1 MRILWGFVLL
11 LSLAI
16 YSLPYVIKDQS
27 LIWLKQ
33 QGINYPR
40 LTEVSI
46 GWHTGSIEI
55 VGLAAHKP
63 GFTPLQVDKLKLS
76 LDLLALFEK
85 RVLINS
91 LELTGFNASFEQR
104 LNETFVG
111 PINISKLQDNKQPE
125 PADESSQNTFEF
137 GLNKLS
143 LSDINFTL
151 KIPKYQHQL
160 HLEHANIED
169 LYQWAPKQL
178 SIFAING
185 HFNDA
190 PITIN
195 SESSPLSNQKQTALK
210 LSLKNLPIAS
220 ITRPFVKGLS
230 ATMDADIDIHFKAN
244 EQNFSIEHTGS
255 FKLAAF
261 KWQSKAQ
268 KFAFEN
274 LTYKG
279 AGKLAINLAGHSQI
293 KGEGELTLNNFE
305 LGAGLDASANVKNG
319 PALKLATFKWQGPIE
334 ALLEKQ
340 ALSNLKIAENFQVSG
355 LQIKAP
361 INLAIEEVTL
371 QPGKKPLQIKFEKN
385 LIQSIESSS
394 TTHIKALAF
403 SQKEANVAFASLLL
417 NHTSP
422 LMLKFNKGQLEN
434 FTDTTNL
441 QVNALSVH
449 QNNLRLGA
457 KNISVSGPVSIA
469 NIGQSPLISSK
480 LNTKTT
486 LLKVTQDHLAISA
499 GSIALAATLEQLDLQ
514 QPSIKQATLNMT
526 NLDVSDLA
534 QSLSLFSVAKLS
546 VNDAAYSPTL
556 TSLAS
561 LKAQN
566 LKLAKGAATGALSQ
580 VSNLHIEQLK
590 LINNNNLQVSSIAL
604 KDSSHH
610 VQISDNGQIA
620 QLTQLQKSIRSTS
633 GNSKKKS
640 AGNND
645 KFSFDIKRINISGNN
660 LVNFEDKSVDPWFKS
675 KINFSKITLNAL
687 SNSSNRPSPFAVSAT
702 LNEESV
708 LNLNGKYALFGKEKA
723 GQWQLTLDDFSLPI
737 ISPYAGRAAGYF
749 LDSGKL
755 NIKSKG
761 NIEKGVI
768 KGTNKVQVQQ
778 LAVRSA
784 ESDATAKTNQ
794 SLSMPLDLAIAV
806 LEDSDGNIDLSV
818 PISGSVDD
826 PNFGYSSVVEIVAK
840 KGMKQAALSILTK
853 TLQPYGALLTVATTV
868 MDAKDSG
875 TFINLAPI
883 AFKPGEADMPP
894 KMHDYIVKLGKMLKE
909 RKKLKLK
916 LCGNAVTADYLILA
930 TSAAE
935 KNAALKKPL
944 DPVTLEKD
952 LINQLQNLATARTKT
967 IKNAL
972 IQQKINDKR
981 LFVCYAKVQLK
992 DKKALPN
999 VSLGL

>member
-1 MRILWGFVLL
+1 MRILAGFVLL

-33 QGINYPR
+33 QGIDYPR
-40 LTEVSI
+40 LSEVSI

-55 VGLAAHKP
+55 VGLAAKKP
-63 GFTPLQVDKLKLS
+63 GFTPLQVDRLKLS
-76 LDLLALFEK
+76 LDLLSLFEQ
-85 RVLINS
+85 RVLINR

-104 LNETFVG
+104 LNQIFVG
-111 PINISKLQDNKQPE
+111 PINISQLQDNKKSE
-125 PADESSQNTFEF
+125 NADESSQSTFTF
-137 GLNKLS
+137 GLKTLS
-143 LSDINFTL
+143 FSDISFTL
-151 KIPKYQHQL
+151 KIPKHQHQL
-160 HLEHANIED
+160 HLERANIED

-178 SIFAING
+178 SLFAING

-195 SESSPLSNQKQTALK
+195 SESSPLSSQKKTALK

-230 ATMDADIDIHFKAN
+230 ATLDADIDIHFKADKK
-244 EQNFSIEHTGS
+244 NFSIEHSGS

-261 KWQSKAQ
+261 KWQTKAQ
-268 KFAFEN
+268 KIAFEN
-274 LTYKG
+274 LAYKG
-279 AGKLAINLAGHSQI
+279 TGEFAINLAGASLI
-293 KGEGELTLNNFE
+293 KSEGELALNNFE
-305 LGAGLDASANVKNG
+305 LAAGLDATANAKNA
-319 PALKLATFKWQGPIE
+319 PSLKLATFKWQGPIE

-340 ALSNLKIAENFQVSG
+340 ALSSLKVAEDLQVSG
-355 LQIKAP
+355 LHIKAP
-361 INLAIEEVTL
+361 VNLAIDKIKQ
-371 QPGKKPLQIKFEKN
+371 QPGKKPLHIQFENN
-385 LIQSIESSS
+385 LIKSLESSS

-403 SQKEANVAFASLLL
+403 SQKEAKVAFASLLL
-417 NHTSP
+417 NHTNP
-422 LMLKFNKGQLEN
+422 LKLKFSKGQLDSI
-434 FTDTTNL
+434 TDTTNV
-441 QVNALSVH
+441 QVNALSVN
-449 QNNLRLGA
+449 QNKLRLDA
-457 KNISVSGPVSIA
+457 KSISVSGPLSIA

-480 LNTKTT
+480 LNTQTT
-486 LLKVTQDHLAISA
+486 LLKITQDHLAISA
-499 GSIALAATLEQLDLQ
+499 GSIALAATIEQLDLQ

-526 NLDVSDLA
+526 NVDVSDLA
-534 QSLSLFSVAKLS
+534 QSLSLFSATKLS

-556 TSLAS
+556 SSLES

-566 LKLAKGAATGALSQ
+566 LKLVKSAATGALSQ

-590 LINNNNLQVSSIAL
+590 LINNNNLQVSSVAL
-604 KDSSHH
+604 KDSSH
-610 VQISDNGQIA
+610 QIQITENGQIT
-620 QLTQLQKSIRSTS
+620 QLTQLQKSIRSTPVKS
-633 GNSKKKS
+633 EKKTS
-640 AGNND
+640 GNND
-645 KFSFDIKRINISGNN
+645 QFRFDIKRINISGNN

-675 KINFSKITLNAL
+675 KINFSKVTLNAL

-702 LNEESV
+702 LNEESA
-708 LNLNGKYALFGKEKA
+708 LNFNGKYALFGKEKT
-723 GQWQLTLDDFSLPI
+723 GQWKLTLDDFSLPI
-737 ISPYAGRAAGYF
+737 ISPYAGKAAGYF

-761 NIEKGVI
+761 SIEKGVI
-768 KGTNKVQVQQ
+768 KGTNTVQVQQ

-784 ESDATAKTNQ
+784 ASDATAKTNQ

-806 LEDSDGNIDLSV
+806 LEDGDGNIDLSV
-818 PISGSVDD
+818 PVSGSVDD
-826 PNFGYSSVVEIVAK
+826 PNFGYSSVVEIIAK

-883 AFKPGEADMPP
+883 AFKPGEANMPP
-894 KMHDYIVKLGKMLKE
+894 KMHDYIIKLGRMLKE
-909 RKKLKLK
+909 RKKLTLK
-916 LCGNAVTADYLILA
+916 LCGNAVTADHLILA

-944 DPVTLEKD
+944 DPITLEKH
-952 LINQLQNLATARTKT
+952 LINQLQTLATARTNT

-972 IQQKINDKR
+972 IKQKINDKR

-992 DKKALPN
+992 DKKALPS

>member
-1 MRILWGFVLL
+1 MRILAGFVLL

-33 QGINYPR
+33 QGIDYPR

-46 GWHTGSIEI
+46 SWHTGSIEI
-55 VGLAAHKP
+55 VGLAAKKP

-76 LDLLALFEK
+76 LDLFSLFEQ
-85 RVLINS
+85 RVLINK

-104 LNETFVG
+104 LNEAFVG
-111 PINISKLQDNKQPE
+111 PINISKLQGKKQPE
-125 PADESSQNTFEF
+125 QTDESSQNTFEF
-137 GLNKLS
+137 GLKKLS

-160 HLEHANIED
+160 HLERANIED

-178 SIFAING
+178 SLFAING

-195 SESSPLSNQKQTALK
+195 SESSPLSNQKQTALT

-230 ATMDADIDIHFKAN
+230 ATLDADIDIHFKADR
-244 EQNFSIEHTGS
+244 QNFSIEHSGN

-268 KFAFEN
+268 KIAFEN

-279 AGKLAINLAGHSQI
+279 TGELAINLAGPSQI
-293 KGEGELTLNNFE
+293 KGKGELALNNFE
-305 LGAGLDASANVKNG
+305 LGAGIDGSTNTKNG

-340 ALSNLKIAENFQVSG
+340 ALSNLKVAEDFQVSG

-361 INLAIEEVTL
+361 TNLAIAEITL
-371 QPGKKPLQIKFEKN
+371 QPGKKPLHIQFENN
-385 LIQSIESSS
+385 LIKSIESSS
-394 TTHIKALAF
+394 TTSIKTLALR
-403 SQKEANVAFASLLL
+403 QKEAKVAFTSLLL
-417 NHTSP
+417 NHTNP
-422 LMLKFNKGQLEN
+422 LLLKFNEGQLESVA
-434 FTDTTNL
+434 DTTSL
-441 QVNALSVH
+441 QVNALSVS
-449 QNNLRLGA
+449 QNKLRLGA
-457 KNISVSGPVSIA
+457 KSISVSGPLSIV

-480 LNTKTT
+480 LNTQTT

-514 QPSIKQATLNMT
+514 QPSIKQATLKMT

-534 QSLSLFSVAKLS
+534 QSISLFSAAKLS

-561 LKAQN
+561 VKAQN
-566 LKLAKGAATGALSQ
+566 LKLVKGATKTLSQ
-580 VSNLHIEQLK
+580 VSSLHIEQLK
-590 LINNNNLQVSSIAL
+590 LINNNSLQVSSVAL

-610 VQISDNGQIA
+610 LQISDNGQITQFA
-620 QLTQLQKSIRSTS
+620 QLQKSIRSTS
-633 GNSKKKS
+633 GNSEKKS

-645 KFSFDIKRINISGNN
+645 KFSFDIKRININGNN
-660 LVNFEDKSVDPWFKS
+660 IINFEDKSVEPWFKS
-675 KINFSKITLNAL
+675 KINFSEITLNAL
-687 SNSSNRPSPFAVSAT
+687 SNHSNRPSPFAVSAT
-702 LNEESV
+702 LNDESA
-708 LNLNGKYALFGKEKA
+708 LNLKGKYALFGKEKT

-737 ISPYAGRAAGYF
+737 ISPYAGSAAGYF

-755 NIKSKG
+755 NIKSQG
-761 NIEKGVI
+761 SIEKGVI

-818 PISGSVDD
+818 PVSGSVDD
-826 PNFGYSSVVEIVAK
+826 PNFGYSSVVEIIAK

-883 AFKPGEADMPP
+883 AFKPGAAKMPP
-894 KMHDYIVKLGKMLKE
+894 KMQDYIVKLSNMLKE

-916 LCGNAVTADYLILA
+916 LCGNAVTADYLILG

-952 LINQLQNLATARTKT
+952 LINQLQTLATARTKT

-972 IQQKINDKR
+972 IKQKVDDKR

-992 DKKALPN
+992 DKKALPS